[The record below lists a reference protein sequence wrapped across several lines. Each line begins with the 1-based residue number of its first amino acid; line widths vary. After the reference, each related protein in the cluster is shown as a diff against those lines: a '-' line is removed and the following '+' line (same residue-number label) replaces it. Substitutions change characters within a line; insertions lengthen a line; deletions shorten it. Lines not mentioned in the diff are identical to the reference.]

1 MVGAMD
7 LFLMERFKMAMLNP
21 VVYFRQVKAEMKK
34 VTWPTRQETTVS
46 AIAVFVMVL
55 ISSVFLFLADQVIA
69 FLVRLILS
77 FGG

>member
-34 VTWPTRQETTVS
+34 VTWPTRKETTVS
-46 AIAVFVMVL
+46 AIAVFIMVL